1 MVPARIMGA
10 RSSLKSKPF
19 PSSRHPC
26 SIDAMKKTLSLLL
39 IVLVLAVVVFGTWQL
54 FLGNFEAAFSSAP
67 FLLLLY
73 FVVRPQRG

>member
-1 MVPARIMGA
+1 
-10 RSSLKSKPF
+10 
-19 PSSRHPC
+19 
-26 SIDAMKKTLSLLL
+26 MKKTLSLLL